1 MKEFYLLCYNY
12 IVIIMNEDI
21 ILSNDVEKFLDYL
34 KYERK
39 LSNNTYLSYRYNLIK
54 IAKYFKTG
62 DLVKLKDDDIKDF
75 IYRSKESAK
84 SKSHY
89 ITVLKSFFNYML
101 DLNQININPCDNIKM
116 PKLEKRLPKFLTE
129 EEINILLDVDLKVPI
144 DYRNKAMLELLYAT
158 GMRISELLDLKLY
171 NYYADELYVKVMGK
185 GSKERIIPIGEIT
198 KKYLDLYINKYRNFI
213 LNTKSSEYLFVN
225 YNGNRMS
232 RQGFFKILKK
242 LCNTNHITKEISPHI
257 LRHSF
262 ATHLLNNGAD
272 LRIIQ
277 ELLGHENISTTEIY
291 SHISK
296 EKIIKDY
303 SKHPHYKE

>member
-1 MKEFYLLCYNY
+1 M
-12 IVIIMNEDI
+12 DI
-21 ILSNDVEKFLDYL
+21 KLSEDVEKFLDYL

-39 LSNNTYLSYRYNLIK
+39 LSNNTYLSYRYNLLK
-54 IAKYFKTG
+54 IANYFKTG
-62 DLVKLKDDDIKDF
+62 NLIILKDDEIKDF
-75 IYRSKESAK
+75 IYHSKESSK
-84 SKSHY
+84 TKSHY
-89 ITVLKSFFNYML
+89 LTVLKSFFNYML
-101 DLNQININPCDNIKM
+101 DLEKITINPCDNIKM
-116 PKLEKRLPKFLTE
+116 PKLEKKLPKFLTE
-129 EEINILLDVDLKVPI
+129 EEVNKLLNVDLRTPI

-158 GMRISELLDLKLY
+158 GMRISELLDLTLY
-171 NYYADELYVKVMGK
+171 NYYEEDMCVKVMGK
-185 GSKERIIPIGEIT
+185 GSKERIIPIGDIT
-198 KKYLDLYINKYRNFI
+198 KKYLNLYINKYRNYI
-213 LNTKSSEYLFVN
+213 LKTKDSEYLFIN

-242 LCNTNHITKEISPHI
+242 QCSINHINKEISPHI

-303 SKHPHYKE
+303 AKHPHF

>member
-1 MKEFYLLCYNY
+1 MKYEITFNKN
-12 IVIIMNEDI
+12 ID
-21 ILSNDVEKFLDYL
+21 DFLNYL

-54 IAKYFKTG
+54 IINYFKSE
-62 DLVKLKDDDIKDF
+62 DLINLNENDIRMFLYNCKEK
-75 IYRSKESAK
+75 SKT
-84 SKSHY
+84 KSHY
-89 ITVLKSFFNYML
+89 LTVLKSFYNYML
-101 DLNQININPCDNIKM
+101 DIEVINSNPCSNIKS
-116 PKLEKRLPKFLTE
+116 PKIEKNLPKYLTV
-129 EEINILLDVDLKVPI
+129 EEINKLLDIKLTKPI

-158 GMRISELLDLKLY
+158 GMRISELLDLKLS
-171 NYYADELYVKVMGK
+171 NYYEDDAIIKVMGK
-185 GSKERIIPIGEIT
+185 GSKERICPIGDLTI
-198 KKYLDLYINKYRNFI
+198 KYLNIYINEYRNYI
-213 LNTKSSEYLFVN
+213 LKTKQSEYIFIN

-232 RQGFFKILKK
+232 RQGFFKIIKK
-242 LCNTNHITKEISPHI
+242 ICEEKNIKKEISPHI

-296 EKIIKDY
+296 DKVINDY
-303 SKHPHYKE
+303 AKHPHF

>member
-1 MKEFYLLCYNY
+1 MKD
-12 IVIIMNEDI
+12 DI
-21 ILSNDVEKFLDYL
+21 KFSKDVESFLDYL

-54 IAKYFKTG
+54 IANYFNSG
-62 DLVKLKDDDIKDF
+62 DLIKLKDDDIKNF
-75 IYRSKESAK
+75 IYKSKES
-84 SKSHY
+84 SKTKAHY

-101 DLNQININPCDNIKM
+101 DLDKISVNPCENIKM
-116 PKLEKRLPKFLTE
+116 PKLDKRLPKFLTE
-129 EEINILLDVDLKVPI
+129 EEINTLLNIELRTPI

-158 GMRISELLDLKLY
+158 GMRISELLDLKIY
-171 NYYADELYVKVMGK
+171 NYYDKEQFVKVMGK
-185 GSKERIIPIGEIT
+185 GSKERIIPISDIT
-198 KKYLDLYINKYRNFI
+198 KKYLNLYINEYRNYI
-213 LNTKSSEYLFVN
+213 LKTKDSEYLFVN

-232 RQGFFKILKK
+232 RQGFFKILKHQ
-242 LCNTNHITKEISPHI
+242 CDACHIKKEISPHI

-303 SKHPHYKE
+303 KKHPHYTKKEDK

>member
-1 MKEFYLLCYNY
+1 
-12 IVIIMNEDI
+12 MNNNEELSKNIED
-21 ILSNDVEKFLDYL
+21 FLNHL

-39 LSNNTYLSYRYNLIK
+39 LSNNTYLSYRYNLKK
-54 IAKYFKTG
+54 IALYFG
-62 DLVKLKDDDIKDF
+62 NDDLINLNEDDIRNF
-75 IYRSKESAK
+75 LYNSKENSK
-84 SKSHY
+84 TKSHY
-89 ITVLKSFFNYML
+89 LTVLKSFYNCML
-101 DLNQININPCDNIKM
+101 DLNRITINPCDNIKS
-116 PKLEKRLPKFLTE
+116 PKIEKKLPKFLTIE
-129 EEINILLDVDLKVPI
+129 ETDKLLDIKLHEPL

-158 GMRISELLDLKLY
+158 GMRISEMLDLKLS
-171 NYYADELYVKVMGK
+171 NYYEEDAYIKVMGK
-185 GSKERIIPIGEIT
+185 GSKERICPIGDIT
-198 KKYLDLYINKYRNFI
+198 IKYLNLYINEYRNYI
-213 LNTKSSEYLFVN
+213 LKTKQSDYLFVN

-232 RQGFFKILKK
+232 RQGFFKILKRICDENNIK
-242 LCNTNHITKEISPHI
+242 KEISPHI

-303 SKHPHYKE
+303 EKHPHFK